1 MDPLSIAMASF
12 SAIKAGVAA
21 GKEMHSLA
29 QDIGKLWGAIDQIK
43 SDHSA
48 KKSSAFASA
57 EEEALSTF
65 IAKKKA
71 EDMENQLRQIVL
83 ATRGHSGWQE
93 LIRLRS
99 EIKVR
104 QREEREARLR
114 KRAEMI
120 EWAWIIAGIT
130 VLGLGLVTVIMFIV
144 KVRGSM

>member
-1 MDPLSIAMASF
+1 MDPLSIALASF

-21 GKEMHSLA
+21 GKEIHSLTK
-29 QDIGKLWGAIDQIK
+29 DIGQLWGAIDQIK

-48 KKSSAFASA
+48 KKSSAFGSA

-65 IAKKKA
+65 IAKKQA
-71 EDMENQLRQIVL
+71 EDLENQLRQIVM
-83 ATRGHSGWQE
+83 ATRGISGWQE
-93 LIRLRS
+93 LVRLRT

-104 QREEREARLR
+104 QKEEREARLR

-120 EWAWIIAGIT
+120 EWAWIIGGLTVAALGVIT
-130 VLGLGLVTVIMFIV
+130 VVVFIV

>member
-83 ATRGHSGWQE
+83 ATRGIPGGKNCKTKDRNKSDRKKNE
-93 LIRLRS
+93 
-99 EIKVR
+99 R
-104 QREEREARLR
+104 QDYVNEQR
-114 KRAEMI
+114 
-120 EWAWIIAGIT
+120 
-130 VLGLGLVTVIMFIV
+130 
-144 KVRGSM
+144 

>member
-21 GKEMHSLA
+21 GKEIHSLTK
-29 QDIGKLWGAIDQIK
+29 DIGQLWGAIDQIK

-48 KKSSAFASA
+48 KKSSAFGSA

-65 IAKKKA
+65 IAKKQA
-71 EDMENQLRQIVL
+71 EDLENQLRQIVM

-93 LIRLRS
+93 LVRLRT

-104 QREEREARLR
+104 QKEEREAALR

-120 EWAWIIAGIT
+120 EWAWIIGGLTVATIGIIT
-130 VLGLGLVTVIMFIV
+130 AFVFIV
-144 KVRGSM
+144 KVKGSM

>member
-21 GKEMHSLA
+21 GKEIHSLTK
-29 QDIGKLWGAIDQIK
+29 DIGQLWGAIDQIK

-48 KKSSAFASA
+48 KKSSAFGSA

-65 IAKKKA
+65 IAKKQA
-71 EDMENQLRQIVL
+71 EDLENQLRQIVM

-93 LIRLRS
+93 LVRLRT

-104 QREEREARLR
+104 QKEEREARLR

-120 EWAWIIAGIT
+120 EWAWVIGGLTVAVIGIITAF
-130 VLGLGLVTVIMFIV
+130 VFIV